1 MDLVEKVAMV
11 VLEEDMEMKHPT
23 HYKEIMVLPLLL
35 TMVVTLLKD
44 NQAKLV
50 EQVESGHLQVEILII
65 LGMVVYQEKQLQ
77 EQVIV

>member
-1 MDLVEKVAMV
+1 MEKVAMV